1 MTDHPN
7 LVLARAGYEAF
18 DRGDMAAV
26 SDLLSDDIV
35 WHSGGSNVLTGDYA
49 GKEAVLDFF
58 SLLMR
63 ESGGT
68 FRNDVHDMLAND
80 EHGVALVTAS
90 ATRGGKSLEGHVV
103 HVFHIS
109 GGKIAEFW
117 SIPERQGVFDDFWS
131 SVGWRPTTRNAVVLG
146 PGSGPDGCG
155 SISTP

>member
-7 LVLARAGYEAF
+7 LVIARAGYEAF
-18 DRGDMAAV
+18 DRGDMAAL

-80 EHGVALVTAS
+80 EHGVALVTVSAS
-90 ATRGGKSLEGHVV
+90 RGGESFEGRVIY
-103 HVFHIS
+103 VFHMS
-109 GGKIAEFW
+109 DGKMTEFW
-117 SIPERQGVFDDFWS
+117 AYPEDQSRYDEFWMD
-131 SVGWRPTTRNAVVLG
+131 RY
-146 PGSGPDGCG
+146 PD
-155 SISTP
+155 S

>member
-7 LVLARAGYEAF
+7 LVIARAGYEAF
-18 DRGDMAAV
+18 DKGDMAAV

-80 EHGVALVTAS
+80 EHGVALVTVSAS
-90 ATRGGKSLEGHVV
+90 RGGESFEGRVI
-103 HVFHIS
+103 HVFHMS
-109 GGKIAEFW
+109 DGKMTEFW
-117 SIPERQGVFDDFWS
+117 SYPEDQSSYDEFW
-131 SVGWRPTTRNAVVLG
+131 VDRY
-146 PGSGPDGCG
+146 PD
-155 SISTP
+155 S

>member
-7 LVLARAGYEAF
+7 LVIARAGYEAF

-58 SLLMR
+58 SPLMR

-68 FRNDVHDMLAND
+68 YRNDVHDMLAND
-80 EHGVALVTAS
+80 EHGVALVTVSAS
-90 ATRGGKSLEGHVV
+90 RGGESYEGRVI
-103 HVFHIS
+103 HVFHMS
-109 GGKIAEFW
+109 DGKMTEFW
-117 SIPERQGVFDDFWS
+117 SYPEDQSRFDELWMD
-131 SVGWRPTTRNAVVLG
+131 GY
-146 PGSGPDGCG
+146 PD
-155 SISTP
+155 S

>member
-7 LVLARAGYEAF
+7 LVIARAGYEAF

-68 FRNDVHDMLAND
+68 YRNDVHDMLAND
-80 EHGVALVTAS
+80 EHGVALVTFS
-90 ATRGGKSLEGHVV
+90 ANRGGEAYEGRVI
-103 HVFHIS
+103 HVFHMS
-109 GGKIAEFW
+109 DGKMTEFW
-117 SIPERQGVFDDFWS
+117 SYPEDQSRFDEFWMD
-131 SVGWRPTTRNAVVLG
+131 RY
-146 PGSGPDGCG
+146 PD
-155 SISTP
+155 S

>member
-7 LVLARAGYEAF
+7 LVIARAGYEAF

-68 FRNDVHDMLAND
+68 YRNDVHDMLAND
-80 EHGVALVTAS
+80 EHGVALVTVSAS
-90 ATRGGKSLEGHVV
+90 RGGEAYEGRVI
-103 HVFHIS
+103 HVFHMS
-109 GGKIAEFW
+109 DGKMIEFW
-117 SIPERQGVFDDFWS
+117 SYPEDQSRFDEFWMD
-131 SVGWRPTTRNAVVLG
+131 RY
-146 PGSGPDGCG
+146 PD
-155 SISTP
+155 S

>member
-7 LVLARAGYEAF
+7 LVIARAGYEAF

-35 WHSGGSNVLTGDYA
+35 WHSGGSNVLTGDYG

-68 FRNDVHDMLAND
+68 YRNDVHDMLAND
-80 EHGVALVTAS
+80 EHGVALVTVSAS
-90 ATRGGKSLEGHVV
+90 RGGESYEGRVI
-103 HVFHIS
+103 HVFHMS
-109 GGKIAEFW
+109 DGKMTEFW
-117 SIPERQGVFDDFWS
+117 SYPEDQSRFDEFWMD
-131 SVGWRPTTRNAVVLG
+131 RY
-146 PGSGPDGCG
+146 PD
-155 SISTP
+155 S